1 MPVRRLDFRQGGATH
16 CATQSSATGRNAAA
30 SGKGFQMTD
39 ISNTSNSFQ
48 RFIAEAPAHQAVWLQ
63 AVQGL
68 GAASTLDAKTQC
80 LVYIGILAALRL
92 EGGVAF
98 HVLEA
103 KAHGASRDDIIS
115 AVLTGLPAAGNGV
128 LGALGPALEAFD
140 KA

>member
-1 MPVRRLDFRQGGATH
+1 
-16 CATQSSATGRNAAA
+16 
-30 SGKGFQMTD
+30 MTD
-39 ISNTSNSFQ
+39 ISNASNSFQ
-48 RFIAEAPAHQAVWLQ
+48 CFIAEAPAHQAIWLQ

>member
-1 MPVRRLDFRQGGATH
+1 
-16 CATQSSATGRNAAA
+16 
-30 SGKGFQMTD
+30 MTD

-48 RFIAEAPAHQAVWLQ
+48 RFFTEAPAHQAVWLQ

-80 LVYIGILAALRL
+80 LIYIGILAALRL
-92 EGGVAF
+92 ERGVEF

-140 KA
+140 RA